1 MASGVTLSKHARY
14 KAAYNP
20 AGGLFWGLGIEVETY
35 LHFTRPI
42 HVATPVIRKDHSP
55 ERYSVAYSATYKPA
69 ALAAALESA
78 YPDASGCLPMPLCVN
93 SHGLAAMDVAGNH
106 KTTYEKTPKP
116 NPAFTGKTWFEELQ
130 AFDADF
136 FGKGYEVLFTFDG
149 DSIEF
154 MTQRFYC
161 ATSDQVIKELQ
172 AVKTTFLTKL
182 NTFVAKRQ
190 LFKRHGAALRW
201 APNNPA
207 FVVQL
212 TNPSQVAMFNNGT
225 YHINITLPS
234 YTCPAA
240 APGDL
245 PPLLY
250 PSAFVA
256 DHCRFIRLIQWL
268 EPLVLAVYGSAD
280 PLGSRGANPLGS
292 RGANPLGSREGSGSG
307 FAKASQRCAVSRYIG
322 IGTYDTEAMPE
333 GKILTADVPTIRGAD
348 QPFWWYRRFHETS
361 AYIPLTT
368 IGMDINFRKHHNH
381 GVEIRCLDWFPE
393 QLLPGLLAFFIRLAD
408 LSLARPL
415 APEAPMS
422 ETWNDLVVGIMQ
434 EGTAFQVG
442 AATTAS
448 YELILGVPLTPGT
461 AGRLFAQ
468 IDSAF
473 ASVKGECVRRML

>member
-1 MASGVTLSKHARY
+1 MASAATLPKHARY

-20 AGGLFWGLGIEVETY
+20 AGGLFWGLGVEVETY

-42 HVATPVIRKDHSP
+42 HVATPVIRSSHSP

-69 ALAAALESA
+69 ALVTALDA
-78 YPDASGCLPMPLCVN
+78 TYPDASGCLPVPFCVN
-93 SHGLAAMDVAGNH
+93 SHGLTAMDIAGNH

-130 AFDADF
+130 DFDPDF

-149 DSIEF
+149 DTIEF

-161 ATSDQVIKELQ
+161 ASADQVVKELQ
-172 AVKTTFLTKL
+172 AVKATFLTKL
-182 NTFVAKRQ
+182 NAFVTKHK
-190 LFKRHGAALRW
+190 LFIRHGAALRW

-207 FVVQL
+207 FVVQR

-234 YTCPAA
+234 YTSPAA
-240 APGDL
+240 AAGDL

-250 PSAFVA
+250 PSAFIA
-256 DHCRFIRLIQWL
+256 DHRRFIRLIQWL

-280 PLGSRGANPLGS
+280 PLGRRSS
-292 RGANPLGSREGSGSG
+292 S
-307 FAKASQRCAVSRYIG
+307 FACASQRCAVSRYIG
-322 IGTYDTEAMPE
+322 IGTYDTETMPE
-333 GKILTADVPTIRGAD
+333 GKILTADVAKIRGTD

-393 QLLPGLLAFFIRLAD
+393 QLLPGLLAFFVRLAD
-408 LSLARPL
+408 LSLTRPL

-434 EGTAFQVG
+434 EGTAFQVD
-442 AATTAS
+442 AATVAS
-448 YELILGVPLTPGT
+448 YELILGFPLTPGT
-461 AGRLFAQ
+461 AGRVFAQ
-468 IDSAF
+468 IDSAL

>member
-1 MASGVTLSKHARY
+1 MASAATLPKHARY

-20 AGGLFWGLGIEVETY
+20 AGGLFWGLGVEVETY

-42 HVATPVIRKDHSP
+42 HVATPVIRSSHSP

-69 ALAAALESA
+69 ALVTALDA
-78 YPDASGCLPMPLCVN
+78 TYPDASGCLPVPFCVN
-93 SHGLAAMDVAGNH
+93 SHGLTAMDIAGNH

-130 AFDADF
+130 DFDPDF

-149 DSIEF
+149 DTIEF

-161 ATSDQVIKELQ
+161 ASADQVVKELQ
-172 AVKTTFLTKL
+172 AVKATFLTKL
-182 NTFVAKRQ
+182 NAFVTKRK
-190 LFKRHGAALRW
+190 LFIRHGAALRW
-201 APNNPA
+201 APNNPS
-207 FVVQL
+207 FVVQR

-234 YTCPAA
+234 YTSPAA
-240 APGDL
+240 AAGDL

-250 PSAFVA
+250 PSAFIA
-256 DHCRFIRLIQWL
+256 DHRRFIRLIQWL

-280 PLGSRGANPLGS
+280 PLGRRFACEANPLGRRS
-292 RGANPLGSREGSGSG
+292 GSGSS
-307 FAKASQRCAVSRYIG
+307 FACASQRCAVSRYIG
-322 IGTYDTEAMPE
+322 IGTYDTETMPE
-333 GKILTADVPTIRGAD
+333 GKILTADVAKIRGTD

-393 QLLPGLLAFFIRLAD
+393 QLLPGLLAFFVRLAD
-408 LSLARPL
+408 LSLTRPL

-434 EGTAFQVG
+434 EGTAFQVD
-442 AATTAS
+442 AATVAS
-448 YELILGVPLTPGT
+448 YELILGFPLTPGT
-461 AGRLFAQ
+461 AGRVFAQ
-468 IDSAF
+468 IDAAL
-473 ASVKGECVRRML
+473 ASVKGECVRRMLS

>member
-1 MASGVTLSKHARY
+1 MASAATLPKHARY

-20 AGGLFWGLGIEVETY
+20 AGGLFWGLGVEVETY

-42 HVATPVIRKDHSP
+42 HVATPVIRSSHSP

-69 ALAAALESA
+69 ALVAALEVT
-78 YPDASGCLPMPLCVN
+78 YPDASGCLPVPFCVN
-93 SHGLAAMDVAGNH
+93 SHGLAAMDIAGNH

-130 AFDADF
+130 DFDPDF

-149 DSIEF
+149 DTIEF

-161 ATSDQVIKELQ
+161 ASADQVVKELQ
-172 AVKTTFLTKL
+172 AVKATFLTKL
-182 NTFVAKRQ
+182 NAFVTKRK
-190 LFKRHGAALRW
+190 LFIRHGAALRW
-201 APNNPA
+201 APNNPS
-207 FVVQL
+207 FVVQR

-234 YTCPAA
+234 YTSPAA
-240 APGDL
+240 AAGDL

-250 PSAFVA
+250 PSAFIA
-256 DHCRFIRLIQWL
+256 DHRRFIRLIQWL

-280 PLGSRGANPLGS
+280 PLGR
-292 RGANPLGSREGSGSG
+292 RSG
-307 FAKASQRCAVSRYIG
+307 FACASQRCAVSRYIG
-322 IGTYDTEAMPE
+322 IGTYDTETMPE
-333 GKILTADVPTIRGAD
+333 GKILTADIAKIRGTD

-393 QLLPGLLAFFIRLAD
+393 QLLPGLLAFFVRLAD
-408 LSLARPL
+408 LSLTRPL

-434 EGTAFQVG
+434 EGTAFQVD
-442 AATTAS
+442 AATVAS
-448 YELILGVPLTPGT
+448 YELILGFPLTPGT
-461 AGRLFAQ
+461 AGRVFAQ
-468 IDSAF
+468 IDAAL